1 MRLVLASI
9 LLLISVHNAHG
20 GVGKVTEQSGPT
32 EIVRNKNSIPSKVG
46 SGVEMNDTIVTA
58 KAKAKL
64 TFEDNTTVNITEQS
78 KLVVDDFVYD
88 PNKGSGKLA
97 MKVVMGTARYASGQI
112 AKSNPQNVAVNTPTA
127 TVAVR
132 GTDFSMTVDEMGR
145 SLIMLLPSC
154 DKKSCVTGAIS
165 VKNDAGEVFMDQ
177 PFQTTIV
184 NAINIPPTKPVIVMI
199 DQNNINN
206 MLIVSPPKEVN
217 NDDEKNS
224 KNTINPLDINY
235 LDKDLLKF
243 DELNKNYL
251 AYDLLGMNYLDINLL
266 PNMLDESTR
275 ALMASQESLLEQATM
290 LPGYSEGSGLRYAVT
305 DDGKL
310 VLTKMG
316 QHTAVVFV
324 NKEANLVLNI
334 TQDSVPLYQKV
345 NSGGTTVINI
355 NQKQ

>member
-1 MRLVLASI
+1 MRLVLALIS
-9 LLLISVHNAHG
+9 LLISVNNVQAA
-20 GVGKVTEQSGPT
+20 VGKVTEQSGPT
-32 EIVRNKNSIPSKVG
+32 EIVRNKNSIPSKIG

-112 AKSNPQNVAVNTPTA
+112 AKTNPQNVAVNTPTA
-127 TVAVR
+127 TIAVR
-132 GTDFSMTVDEMGR
+132 GTDFSMTVDELGR

-154 DKKSCVTGAIS
+154 DKKACVTGAIS

-177 PFQTTIV
+177 PFQTTVV
-184 NAINIPPTKPVIVMI
+184 NAINVAPTKPVIVSI
-199 DQNNINN
+199 DPNNINN
-206 MLIVSPPKEVN
+206 MLIINPPKEIKG
-217 NDDEKNS
+217 DDQTS
-224 KNTINPLDINY
+224 SNTINPLDVNY
-235 LDKDLLKF
+235 LDRDLLKF

-251 AYDLLGMNYLDINLL
+251 IYDVLGMNYLDVNLL

-275 ALMASQESLLEQATM
+275 ALMASQESLLEQSTM
-290 LPGYSEGSGLRYAVT
+290 LPGYNEGGGLKYAVT

-310 VLTKMG
+310 VLIKMA
-316 QHTAVVFV
+316 QHTAIVTV

-345 NSGGTTVINI
+345 NSGGTTTINI
-355 NQKQ
+355 IQKQ